1 MRTFKIK
8 ALSVSGRGKKI
19 FKARETARED
29 ELPAGAIDK
38 LIAGGYIEEVKDAPV
53 TTAKKQVDEMPEKNT
68 SDAKPEKSVPAPS
81 KNGKK

>member
-1 MRTFKIK
+1 MRSFNIK

-19 FKARETARED
+19 FKAREIARED

-38 LIAGGYIEEVKDAPV
+38 LIKGGYIEEVKPAV
-53 TTAKKQVDEMPEKNT
+53 MTTAKKQVDEMPEKNIN
-68 SDAKPEKSVPAPS
+68 DAKPEKSSPAPL

>member
-1 MRTFKIK
+1 MRSFNIK

-19 FKARETARED
+19 FKAREIARED

-38 LIAGGYIEEVKDAPV
+38 LIKGGYIEEVKDAPV
-53 TTAKKQVDEMPEKNT
+53 TTAKKQTDELPEKNT
-68 SDAKPEKSVPAPS
+68 NDAKPEKSVPAPP